1 MALFDADYYADPY
14 SAFARLREDAP
25 AHHVTMPDGQS
36 AWLVTRA
43 ADVQRLFGDPRLSM
57 DKAHAKAYVG
67 FSLPP
72 ELDANLTNM
81 DGDAHHRLRR
91 IVSAS
96 FTARRVEAMASG
108 IQSVA
113 TRLVEAFEGPSVDLI
128 PAYTS
133 QLPLH
138 VISDLLG
145 VPSADRLPF
154 AAWTTQMFAPSHPRE
169 AAAAVSHMQAF
180 MLDLVALRRTAP
192 GDDLLSAIISARD
205 EQDRMS
211 EHELVSLAFL
221 LLLAGVENVAHVI
234 ANGVLALLGDPTLRA
249 SAGLSA
255 PSGPV
260 PSDAIAS
267 ESVPS
272 ESVPSDAVP
281 SASGAPASDSGLS
294 AIVEELLRHVPPLP
308 VALRR
313 FPVEDIDVDGV
324 PIPAG
329 ATVYLGVMSANRD
342 PSRFVDPDAFDPSRP
357 SQHFTFGHGPHYC
370 LGAPLARLET
380 RIALSTLF
388 AHHPDLRLATPV
400 EDLPWRTSFR
410 SHALKSLPVVLGQPG
425 GLLPQHRVE

>member
-1 MALFDADYYADPY
+1 
-14 SAFARLREDAP
+14 
-25 AHHVTMPDGQS
+25 MPDGQS

-113 TRLVEAFEGPSVDLI
+113 TRLIDAFEGPSVDLV

-154 AAWTTQMFAPSHPRE
+154 AAWTAQMFAPSHPRE

-234 ANGVLALLGDPTLRA
+234 ANGVLALLSDPSLRD
-249 SAGLSA
+249 
-255 PSGPV
+255 PSGLPDV
-260 PSDAIAS
+260 
-267 ESVPS
+267 
-272 ESVPSDAVP
+272 
-281 SASGAPASDSGLS
+281 
-294 AIVEELLRHVPPLP
+294 VEELLRHVPPLP

-342 PSRFVDPDAFDPSRP
+342 PSRFPSPDLFSPSRP
-357 SQHFTFGHGPHYC
+357 AQHFTFGHGPHYC

-388 AHHPDLRLATPV
+388 THHPDLRLATPV

-410 SHALKSLPVVLGQPG
+410 SHALKSLPVVLG
-425 GLLPQHRVE
+425 